1 MTSRSY
7 RCVPESHSAGNAATS
22 HPSEGRQCHAS
33 STVQIGSAE
42 LFPVL
47 THCSPSCW
55 LTRQRAYRALLRKV
69 KQVDTTLSPRC
80 HQRTGNP
87 SPLRSAV
94 GSWFSPL
101 LIAVVTLGLPQEAAA
116 TFPAMPLSNLFAN
129 AVLRAQHLH
138 LLNPS
143 VRAISKTSRCCANTW
158 ALLSHLPVLHRDA
171 HHVPRFLLAKSNLY
185 SGGPEVHQQK
195 LPGCV
200 LLLRNHPSSHGEG

>member
-22 HPSEGRQCHAS
+22 HPSEGRQCHGS

-69 KQVDTTLSPRC
+69 KQADTTLSPRC

-138 LLNPS
+138 LLAASP
-143 VRAISKTSRCCANTW
+143 AQGCTSRPTFPSCKEQPIFRRTRGTPTKTPR
-158 ALLSHLPVLHRDA
+158 LRFVTQKPSQLPRG
-171 HHVPRFLLAKSNLY
+171 RMT
-185 SGGPEVHQQK
+185 
-195 LPGCV
+195 
-200 LLLRNHPSSHGEG
+200 PSRSQ